1 MTELSRL
8 IARLQR
14 GIARNAS
21 YIKTIRHPQLLVI
34 SLQELNDL
42 IGNDKVK
49 DSVSTQVSHL
59 IMMKRRALENSTIK
73 EDEVMLNTVLY
84 GPPGVGKT
92 LVGTKLAK
100 IWYSLGYLDGSRNIK
115 EKKQELGDIIK
126 DLFKDGSGVS
136 SSSSDDTTLFIYVMF
151 IFIIIFV
158 TLLSM
163 AWSFY
168 NKFGGIWTLVVVSL
182 LIFIVLA
189 VGYYV
194 SYSVNGSN
202 TNNASNN
209 AANKNSKDSKDI
221 LENEKKLTYYLN
233 LKFGAYFN
241 GFYE

>member
-14 GIARNAS
+14 GIVRNAS

-59 IMMKRRALENSTIK
+59 IMMKRRSLENSTIK

-100 IWYSLGYLDGSRNIK
+100 IWYSLGYLDASRNIK
-115 EKKQELGDIIK
+115 EKKQELGDILK
-126 DLFKDGSGVS
+126 DLFKDGSGAGS
-136 SSSSDDTTLFIYVMF
+136 TSNNDDTTLIIYVMF

-168 NKFGGIWTLVVVSL
+168 SKFGGIWTLVVIGL
-182 LIFIVLA
+182 LVFIVLA

-194 SYSVNGSN
+194 SYSVSG
-202 TNNASNN
+202 TNNNINSNS
-209 AANKNSKDSKDI
+209 AANQSQRR
-221 LENEKKLTYYLN
+221 
-233 LKFGAYFN
+233 
-241 GFYE
+241 